1 MTTRLLLDL
10 LGQRP
15 LLTRKDLARR
25 FCVCLLTID
34 RWHASGLLPRPVY
47 VRGPRWLPDDI
58 ERFDRERKEKA

>member
-15 LLTRKDLARR
+15 LLTRADLARR
-25 FCVCLLTID
+25 FAVSLWSID
-34 RWHASGLLPRPVY
+34 EWHRSGRLPKPVY

-58 ERFDRERKEKA
+58 ERFDRDRKEKA